1 MWSSS
6 PLLRPDDELDLEIVA
21 LAAGRTPAP
30 GDVSKMIVSLAGN
43 GLDES
48 HQDALLVVGYG
59 IALWEPSLVATN
71 PQLLQDDWIRA
82 LMFELLE
89 PQGAK
94 MPEQRYAAI
103 QGAFRAS
110 QLSAIGCGASRRRR
124 NY

>member
-43 GLDES
+43 DVDEVK
-48 HQDALLVVGYG
+48 HALLVVGYG
-59 IALWEPSLVATN
+59 IALREPSLVATN

>member
-6 PLLRPDDELDLEIVA
+6 PLLRPDDELDLEIDA

-43 GLDES
+43 DVDEVK
-48 HQDALLVVGYG
+48 HALLVVGYG

-71 PQLLQDDWIRA
+71 PQFLQDDWNRA